1 MVPSP
6 LDVPELLSLVL
17 GHLDRESLVT
27 CCLVCK
33 RWWTWSAEVI
43 WGTNPVAMTAILK
56 LLAPVE
62 IQDPRYGLGTRIQ
75 TTFDAISASRWSR
88 TTFYS
93 HKVRSLELSI
103 SLDSSSINLIR
114 RLETT
119 YGERLLPKIS
129 SVVVEAMV
137 EQSETL
143 SLAFGSALNSAS
155 FVSTSST
162 DDQLKMISLLGSTLG
177 SQISSLMIIRRA
189 LPPPDLSQ
197 FPQLKQLR
205 YKHAFPIHNWFH
217 IAAAC
222 PRLRKLSFSQI
233 RSLSGQR
240 SGQTTEGQ
248 ETRAIFPELESLQVV
263 NWRVSYFLD
272 IIERSTMPSL
282 RDVDLSL
289 AWSTEDDAITTLNR
303 LRARTPHLSSLSLF
317 LPQEFS
323 AEILRQVLSWRGLF
337 QLRVYP
343 LTFGE
348 MSMEDLEE
356 ILPLGAQLERLHLWQ
371 ETERRPGFPIW
382 ALMALAR
389 HLVHLVDLQIT
400 VDMKDFGT
408 NATVAPNFSPF
419 RMLKTLHIEI
429 FSGLDRLG
437 DVSPALVTFLVTIC
451 PSLEK
456 ITIRNGDQSRAH
468 AYPLEDMY
476 WELQRQ
482 GESRERI

>member
-1 MVPSP
+1 
-6 LDVPELLSLVL
+6 
-17 GHLDRESLVT
+17 
-27 CCLVCK
+27 
-33 RWWTWSAEVI
+33 
-43 WGTNPVAMTAILK
+43 
-56 LLAPVE
+56 
-62 IQDPRYGLGTRIQ
+62 
-75 TTFDAISASRWSR
+75 
-88 TTFYS
+88 
-93 HKVRSLELSI
+93 
-103 SLDSSSINLIR
+103 
-114 RLETT
+114 
-119 YGERLLPKIS
+119 
-129 SVVVEAMV
+129 
-137 EQSETL
+137 
-143 SLAFGSALNSAS
+143 
-155 FVSTSST
+155 
-162 DDQLKMISLLGSTLG
+162 
-177 SQISSLMIIRRA
+177 
-189 LPPPDLSQ
+189 
-197 FPQLKQLR
+197 
-205 YKHAFPIHNWFH
+205 
-217 IAAAC
+217 
-222 PRLRKLSFSQI
+222 
-233 RSLSGQR
+233 
-240 SGQTTEGQ
+240 
-248 ETRAIFPELESLQVV
+248 
-263 NWRVSYFLD
+263 
-272 IIERSTMPSL
+272 MPSL